1 MTTLTYIMVALA
13 FIAVMAYLFYIAFFD
28 ELKYIN
34 RKK

>member
-1 MTTLTYIMVALA
+1 MEILSYIAAALA